1 MKRLPKPHTPKFIG
15 GVVALLRRIPHPPLR
30 SKRGMFVFFLLVAGF
45 GSLATIGGVM
55 AVSYSETPSFCG
67 RCHTMA
73 PELKAY
79 AMSPHKELP
88 CAECHVEP
96 SAAGWIKA
104 KIKGTKQLFEV
115 VSGQFPTPIPPPDHA
130 DLPPVAHTCM
140 KCHSLDRINA
150 NGGPIK
156 LILRPQYKSDESNTK
171 ELIALVL
178 RPGDQGEG
186 GVGEGVHWHVEQNVT
201 YTTSDIRSRKI
212 DFIEIK
218 YKDGTQAQYI
228 ASAQIGAPSNVNPD
242 IERLLKTE
250 RTRVMDCIDCHNRIG
265 HGVPSTTKAVDE
277 ALSTG
282 KINSGLPYIKRD
294 SVNLLNATYPSL
306 SSADKAIDG
315 LRDTY
320 SAKYPLLLNTHGEE
334 VTQAITELKT
344 IYRLIATPRM
354 KVQAST
360 YPDNLGHKN
369 SPGCFRCHDGAHFK
383 VVKGQI
389 TTQTIPSACATC
401 HTFPQVGTKVSDLLL
416 GSKPTTHKDKLYVFN
431 HKSTVSSIE
440 PAGTSCG
447 ACHGRTYCENCHN
460 SGAIKVTHT
469 EMLYNH
475 AAVIDRA
482 GSTRACAFCHQPV
495 YCARCHE
502 KQVLK
507 VSKTQVAK
515 LGP

>member
-1 MKRLPKPHTPKFIG
+1 MKKLPKPHVPRF
-15 GVVALLRRIPHPPLR
+15 VRSLLVILSRIPHPPLR
-30 SKRGMFVFFLLVAGF
+30 SKRGMFVLFILIAGF

-73 PELKAY
+73 PELKSY

-96 SAAGWIKA
+96 GAAGWVKA

-115 VSGQFPTPIPPPDHA
+115 VSGKFPTPIPPPDHA
-130 DLPPVAHTCM
+130 DLPPVKHTCM

-156 LILRPQYKSDESNTK
+156 LILRPQYKLDESNTK

-212 DFIEIK
+212 DLIEIK
-218 YKDGTQAQYI
+218 YKDGKQAQYI
-228 ASAQIGAPSNVNPD
+228 ASPQIGAPSNVTPD
-242 IERLLKTE
+242 IERLLKAG

-265 HGVPSTTKAVDE
+265 HGVPSTARAVDE
-277 ALSTG
+277 ALSSG
-282 KINSGLPYIKRD
+282 KINSGLPYIKRNSMQVLD
-294 SVNLLNATYPSL
+294 ASYSSL
-306 SSADKAIDG
+306 SGADTAIEG
-315 LRDTY
+315 LRDSY
-320 SAKYPLLLNTHGEE
+320 SAKYPLILSAHGEE
-334 VTQAITELKT
+334 VDQAISELKK

-389 TTQTIPSACATC
+389 TTETIPSACATC

-431 HKSTVSSIE
+431 HKSVVSSIE

-447 ACHGRTYCENCHN
+447 ACHSRTYCENCHN
-460 SGAIKVTHT
+460 SGAINVTHT

-475 AAVIDRA
+475 AEVIDRA

-507 VSKTQVAK
+507 LSKSQVAK